1 MRDKLKQEVDELREA
16 QVGRLLQLLHCA
28 SQALTEYGADTGGV
42 LWRRLRIS
50 AGVQLMDIVFFDGV
64 FKNACIRTK
73 AITSSIVPPAVED
86 VGTDC

>member
-1 MRDKLKQEVDELREA
+1 MRDKLKQEVDDLREA
-16 QVGRLLQLLHCA
+16 QVGRLLQLLRR
-28 SQALTEYGADTGGV
+28 LLNIGADTRGL

-64 FKNACIRTK
+64 FKKACIRTK
-73 AITSSIVPPAVED
+73 AITSTIVPPAVED

>member
-1 MRDKLKQEVDELREA
+1 MRDNLKQEVDELREA
-16 QVGRLLQLLHCA
+16 QVGRLLQVHCA
-28 SQALTEYGADTGGV
+28 SQALAEYGADTGGL

-64 FKNACIRTK
+64 FKKACIRSK
-73 AITSSIVPPAVED
+73 AITSTIVPPAVED